1 MKHTAIA
8 LLLSLATPQAL
19 AAELADYVGEW
30 TGKGTYSEKGSSE
43 ISGRLTCR
51 LGITSPKAD
60 VIVISGR
67 CAAPEGSRGF
77 KTQVTK
83 TGPGTIAGL
92 ELSVTKPRTS
102 VGRLNSSGLRLDGA
116 DAEGTF
122 FFQLSA
128 PGSGSM
134 EMRSSSTTAKK
145 TEAAQVQLKKTKP

>member
-1 MKHTAIA
+1 MNRSAVA
-8 LLLSLATPQAL
+8 LLLLLVPSPAVAI
-19 AAELADYVGEW
+19 ELADYVGEW
-30 TGKGTYSEKGSSE
+30 TGKGTYSQTGSSE
-43 ISGRLTCR
+43 SSGRLTCR
-51 LGITSPKAD
+51 LGITAPKAD

-92 ELSVTKPRTS
+92 ELSVTNPRTS
-102 VGRLNSSGLRLDGA
+102 SGRLGGSGLRLDGA
-116 DAEGTF
+116 DGGGAF
-122 FFQLSA
+122 FFQLSS

-145 TEAAQVQLKKTKP
+145 TEAAQVQLKKAK

>member
-1 MKHTAIA
+1 MKRPAIA
-8 LLLSLATPQAL
+8 LLLLLVPPQAF
-19 AAELADYVGEW
+19 AVELADFVGEW
-30 TGKGTYSEKGSSE
+30 TGKGTYSEKGSSA
-43 ISGRLTCR
+43 SYGRLTCR
-51 LGITSPKAD
+51 LGIASPKPD

-102 VGRLNSSGLRLDGA
+102 AGRLNSSGLRLDGS
-116 DAEGTF
+116 DAEGSF
-122 FFQLSA
+122 FFQLSS

-145 TEAAQVQLKKTKP
+145 TEAAQVQLKKAK

>member
-1 MKHTAIA
+1 MNRPAIA
-8 LLLSLATPQAL
+8 LLLLLVAPQAF

-43 ISGRLTCR
+43 SSGRLTCR
-51 LGITSPKAD
+51 LGITSPKSD
-60 VIVISGR
+60 VIVIAGR

-83 TGPGTIAGL
+83 TGPGSIAGL

-102 VGRLNSSGLRLDGA
+102 SGRLNNGGLRLDGS

-122 FFQLSA
+122 FFQLSSPA
-128 PGSGSM
+128 SGSM
-134 EMRSSSTTAKK
+134 EMRSSSTTTWK
-145 TEAAQVQLKKTKP
+145 TEAAQVQLKRAK

>member
-1 MKHTAIA
+1 MKRFATT
-8 LLLSLATPQAL
+8 LLLFIAPSQAL
-19 AAELADYVGEW
+19 AVELADFLGEW
-30 TGKGTYSEKGSSE
+30 RGTGTYSEKGGSE
-43 ISGRLTCR
+43 SSGRLTCR
-51 LGITSPKAD
+51 LDITAPKSD

-92 ELSVTKPRTS
+92 ELSVTKPRKS
-102 VGRLNSSGLRLDGA
+102 SGRLSGSGLRLDGS
-116 DAEGTF
+116 DPEGTF

-134 EMRSSSTTAKK
+134 EMRSASTTAKRS
-145 TEAAQVQLKKTKP
+145 EAAQVPLKKTK